1 METPRK
7 RHLQLLQGLG
17 GVFLWVL
24 NATRSSKFNSKKVEF
39 RWDLKDKLFTMGV
52 VGHRMG

>member
-39 RWDLKDKLFTMGV
+39 RWDLKDKLFTMRV